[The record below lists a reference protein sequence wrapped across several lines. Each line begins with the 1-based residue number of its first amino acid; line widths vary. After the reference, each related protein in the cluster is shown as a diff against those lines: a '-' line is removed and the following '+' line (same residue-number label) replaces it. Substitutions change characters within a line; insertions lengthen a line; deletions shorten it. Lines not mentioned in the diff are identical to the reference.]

1 MTASGRGKI
10 VRTVLES
17 AGGAALAYAVNQFG
31 TRNIA
36 GDWTRRSVQAGIAVL
51 GSAMLSRMTGAR
63 SDMGAAFAGAM
74 MYPLIADLS
83 LMLGVTGAADYGLGA
98 DLGADMDAQLGDMEE
113 FYLDGD
119 PTSAGLELW

>member
-1 MTASGRGKI
+1 MSVAGRARI
-10 VRTVLES
+10 FRTVLES
-17 AGGAALAYAVNQFG
+17 AGGAALAYAANQFG

-36 GDWTRRSVQAGIAVL
+36 GDWTRRSVQAGLAVV
-51 GSAMLSRMTGAR
+51 GSVVLTGMTGAR
-63 SDMGAAFAGAM
+63 SSLGASFAGAM

-98 DLGADMDAQLGDMEE
+98 DLDAQLGDMEE

-119 PTSAGLELW
+119 PTGGELQLW